1 MDSDFSEKLTNS
13 HVKVGVKF
21 VAKQIEDSNYI
32 GPPALTPEDA
42 EDELISM
49 AIGLARQRLADGTA
63 SNQLIA
69 EVIKMGTTKERL
81 QKEKLR
87 RENEMLKA
95 KTEAIKSQKH
105 AEELAS
111 NAIKAFRSY
120 SGVSDDEE
128 DYYEY

>member
-1 MDSDFSEKLTNS
+1 MAKEIKESDYL
-13 HVKVGVKF
+13 
-21 VAKQIEDSNYI
+21 

-42 EDELISM
+42 EDELVSM
-49 AIGLARQRLADGTA
+49 AINLARQRLADGTA

-69 EVIKMGTTKERL
+69 EVIKMGTSKERL
-81 QKEKLR
+81 QKEKLK

-105 AEELAS
+105 AEELAA

-120 SGVSDDEE
+120 SGVDVEDDYF
-128 DYYEY
+128 DY

>member
-1 MDSDFSEKLTNS
+1 M
-13 HVKVGVKF
+13 
-21 VAKQIEDSNYI
+21 AKEYEEPVNV
-32 GPPALTPEDA
+32 GPPAMSPEDA

-49 AIGLARQRLADGTA
+49 AVNLARQRLADGTA

-69 EVIKMGTTKERL
+69 EVIKLGTTKERL

-87 RENEMLKA
+87 RENEMLRA

-105 AEELAS
+105 AEELAA

-120 SGVSDDEE
+120 AGVDVYEEE
-128 DYYEY
+128 DFEDY

>member
-1 MDSDFSEKLTNS
+1 M
-13 HVKVGVKF
+13 GAKF
-21 VAKQIEDSNYI
+21 VAREYEDHGYD

-49 AIGLARQRLADGTA
+49 AMSLARQRLSDGTA

-81 QKEKLR
+81 QKEKLK
-87 RENEMLKA
+87 RENEMLRA

-105 AEELAS
+105 AEELAA
-111 NAIKAFRSY
+111 NAINAFRSY
-120 SGVSDDEE
+120 AGLVSYDEDDYS
-128 DYYEY
+128 DY

>member
-1 MDSDFSEKLTNS
+1 MAREYEEQN
-13 HVKVGVKF
+13 F
-21 VAKQIEDSNYI
+21 V

-49 AIGLARQRLADGTA
+49 AINLARQRLSDGTA

-69 EVIKMGTTKERL
+69 EVIKLGTTKERL

-87 RENEMLKA
+87 RENEMLRA

-105 AEELAS
+105 AEELAA
-111 NAIKAFRSY
+111 NAINAFRRYAGLVSY
-120 SGVSDDEE
+120 DEDEE
-128 DYYEY
+128 YSEF